1 VIMATIIMDYVV
13 YLFTASMRTGV
24 LALIMDGIFMIL
36 FLEKTWPL
44 WWIFAVVV
52 ILRWFHVVS
61 ANSESHTD
69 DSAKYDQNESNV
81 MSGRIASRA

>member
-44 WWIFAVVV
+44 WWIFAVV
-52 ILRWFHVVS
+52 
-61 ANSESHTD
+61 D